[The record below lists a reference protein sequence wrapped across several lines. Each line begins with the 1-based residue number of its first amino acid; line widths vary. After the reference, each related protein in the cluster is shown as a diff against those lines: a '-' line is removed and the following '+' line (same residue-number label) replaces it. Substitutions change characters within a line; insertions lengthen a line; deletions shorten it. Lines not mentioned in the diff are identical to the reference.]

1 MSVWSVAAL
10 TSSAAGPAPGAPMPA
25 SLRLHHTKVITA
37 LALDPKEERLAAG
50 DATGRILLWHGFA
63 AAADAAAQRG
73 FAAAAAA
80 ALGAGAAPAGDG
92 NAVRVP
98 LATMHWHSSAVG
110 CVAFTPDGLYLL
122 SGGAE
127 AVLVLWRLD
136 SGARQYL
143 PRCGGPLRGLAQSP
157 ADAAVVALACGDN
170 AHRLVNTAALRCEA
184 VVAGARPP
192 RLRPA
197 SAGGAPSPAPPAWD
211 SRAGTVLLA
220 AAGGALQWFHLAR
233 DAETATLAVVDGAGA
248 APPPP
253 PPADAGGATPLEPHV
268 AHFALGPRGRTLVTL
283 DRRGEAGAAEAAETL
298 RFWELPSGTVGTS
311 GDASPMDDDSDDD
324 DDVDAA
330 TISGG
335 GLGGGAAYRLSTRVE
350 APHRGG
356 VAAMAHHPAARVAAT
371 ASASGA
377 DFRVWARGRGKAGPA
392 AAWRC
397 RSVGF
402 FQGRPMH
409 ALAFSRDGTI
419 PPWHGSVP
427 ARIYL
432 QACPSLS
439 PRRPP
444 PPGALAARV

>member
-1 MSVWSVAAL
+1 
-10 TSSAAGPAPGAPMPA
+10 MPA

-37 LALDPKEERLAAG
+37 LALDPREERLAAG

-80 ALGAGAAPAGDG
+80 ALGSGATAADAGAGG
-92 NAVRVP
+92 VRVP

-110 CVAFTPDGLYLL
+110 FVAFSPDGLYLL

-136 SGARQYL
+136 SGARQFL
-143 PRCGGPLRGLAQSP
+143 PRCGGPLRGVAQCP
-157 ADAAVVALACGDN
+157 ADAALVALACGDN

-192 RLRPA
+192 RLRAA
-197 SAGGAPSPAPPAWD
+197 SAGGAPSPAVPAWD
-211 SRAGTVLLA
+211 GRARSVVLA
-220 AAGGALQWFHLAR
+220 AAGGALQWYDLAR
-233 DAETATLAVVDGAGA
+233 DAEVALLAVVDGAGA

-268 AHFALGPRGRTLVTL
+268 AHFALGPGGRTLVTL

-298 RFWELPSGTVGTS
+298 RFWELPRATLAQPAGHD
-311 GDASPMDDDSDDD
+311 GDDAAMDAADDGDGDGD
-324 DDVDAA
+324 DDVAD
-330 TISGG
+330 GV
-335 GLGGGAAYRLSTRVE
+335 GGGASYRLSTRVE

-356 VAAMAHHPAARVAAT
+356 VSALAHHPAARVAAT
-371 ASASGA
+371 ASGSGA
-377 DFRVWARGRGKAGPA
+377 DFRVWARGRGKAGPS

-402 FQGRPMH
+402 YQGRPMH
-409 ALAFSRDGTI
+409 ALAFSRDG
-419 PPWHGSVP
+419 
-427 ARIYL
+427 
-432 QACPSLS
+432 ACP
-439 PRRPP
+439 
-444 PPGALAARV
+444 